1 MFTIHRCF
9 RLIVVVL
16 ALSIASTQARAQGI
30 RAPGAPDL
38 AAATIEDLMKILVT
52 TASRGP
58 EALAGAPARVQVV
71 TAAQIERRGY
81 RSVLDVLKDLADF
94 KVDLAGDPDYP
105 AQLAVQGTSGV
116 SRVVLLLDG
125 IRVSSPTNE
134 PLPMMANYP
143 VHNARQVEIVYGPA
157 SALYGADAFS
167 AVINIISKDVAE
179 SPGLAVSSS
188 VGQFGL
194 YNQMASYGVRLGAHA
209 SLMLSG
215 QFLSDHQP
223 DLSRYYPD
231 AFGGLEGQHTGV
243 FNTIF
248 GPMTSSRPISPAYDL
263 PLSAH
268 SLQARLQV
276 GGVDLLL
283 FENGSR
289 ISASPP
295 TAPDNAVYN
304 AAAFSGNHLLVASG
318 SYTRPVGRV
327 TSTSTLMFS
336 RHELDPE
343 SGYWNVF
350 TNMEKSFKYGYGSMA
365 KAEQQLSWKP
375 SPSITMTTGGT
386 FEHFFAIPQG
396 ADLNAPIRSRD
407 VPGTILGSNI
417 TDEFIKL
424 RYANAGA
431 YAQAQYAPR
440 PRLTLTLGARG
451 DYNSRYGATFNP
463 RLGMVARPTDSTT
476 LKVLYGTA
484 FLAPSPFQAYTH
496 WGSFY
501 STDGG
506 QTFASAY
513 WHLPNPDLEPQQKR
527 TVEANVLQTL
537 GTDFQVSGS
546 VFYSRFSNLIQVA
559 DASQSY
565 AGLYRGWPVDYI
577 DFPVNAGHEVTY
589 GGSLGLEYLRTLG
602 PERHFEAHAAA
613 ALVDGRGQQGDQRDV
628 SGPIGAMAPVQF
640 RFGADVDWDRWRVA
654 PRLSVV
660 GTQRLLATTAGEGSE
675 RRTLPGYTTVDVNV
689 RRNLFSTLDAFLTIE
704 NALDR
709 RYRTSNPRA
718 YTNPDELIGAPQNPR
733 RVTVGFSL
741 RVR

>member
-1 MFTIHRCF
+1 MLVLSAVAAGATAQ
-9 RLIVVVL
+9 VVPL
-16 ALSIASTQARAQGI
+16 H
-30 RAPGAPDL
+30 PDL

-58 EALAGAPARVQVV
+58 EALAGASARVQVV

-94 KVDLAGDPDYP
+94 KVDLAGDPDFP
-105 AQLAVQGTSGV
+105 VQLGVQGITGA

-179 SPGLAVSSS
+179 SPGLAVGSS
-188 VGQFGL
+188 VGQFGI
-194 YNQMASYGVRLGAHA
+194 YNQTASYGVRLGPHA

-231 AFGGLEGQHTGV
+231 AFGGLEAQHTGL

-248 GPMTSSRPISPAYDL
+248 GPMTSSRPVSPAYDI

-268 SLQARLQV
+268 SVQARLQA
-276 GGVDLLL
+276 GGLELSL
-283 FENGSR
+283 FENRSR
-289 ISASPP
+289 MSTSPP
-295 TAPDNAVYN
+295 YSPDNAIYN
-304 AAAFSGNHLLVASG
+304 AAAFNDNHLLVASG
-318 SYTRPVGRV
+318 SYTRSIGRV

-350 TNMEKSFKYGYGSMA
+350 SNMKKSFKYAYGSMA
-365 KAEQQLSWKP
+365 KAEEQLSWKP
-375 SPSITMTTGGT
+375 RPSITMTTGGT
-386 FEHFFAIPQG
+386 FEHFFAVPKS
-396 ADLNAPIRSRD
+396 ADLNAPIQSRG
-407 VPGTILGSNI
+407 VPGTILDTNI
-417 TDEFIKL
+417 PDELVKL
-424 RYANAGA
+424 RYANTGA
-431 YAQAQYAPR
+431 YAQMQYAPR
-440 PRLTLTLGARG
+440 PRVTLTLGARG

-463 RLGMVARPTDSTT
+463 RLGVVARPTDSTT

-484 FLAPSPFQAYTH
+484 FLAPSPFQAYAH
-496 WGSFY
+496 YGSFY

-506 QTFASAY
+506 QTFASNY
-513 WHLPNPDLEPQQKR
+513 WHLPNADLEPEQKR
-527 TVEANVLQTL
+527 TVEVNVLQTL
-537 GTDFQVSGS
+537 GTAFQVSGS
-546 VFYSRFSNLIQVA
+546 VFYSRFSDLIQIA
-559 DASQSY
+559 DADQTY
-565 AGLYRGWPVDYI
+565 AGLYHGWRVAYI
-577 DFPVNAGHEVTY
+577 DFPVNAGDAVAY
-589 GGSLGLEYLRTLG
+589 GGSLGLDYLRTLSPG
-602 PERHFEAHAAA
+602 RYFEAHAAV
-613 ALVDGRGQQGDQRDV
+613 ALANGREWQGDQFDV
-628 SGPIGAMAPVQF
+628 SGPIGAMAPVQL
-640 RFGADVDWDRWRVA
+640 RFGADVDWDRWQVA

-675 RRTLPGYTTVDVNV
+675 HRTLPGYATVDVNV
-689 RRNLFSTLDAFLTIE
+689 RRNLFRTLDAFLTIE

-718 YTNPDELIGAPQNPR
+718 YTNPEEMIGVPQNPR
-733 RVTVGFSL
+733 RVSVGFSL